1 LLLLSPPID
10 PINIIIMKLGNIN
23 NVSFL
28 LLAMPLVAPH
38 RRAMALAAAV
48 DHPDNDASSAS
59 SFVVQIRTID
69 AAAHPDQACQ
79 IEQAQ
84 HQINIAKT
92 LHEALVGTVDGLA
105 LDHDDESE
113 DKESRAGQ
121 TQDDAAYGHRSLSS
135 RTGGT
140 SWYCYSVCRYYTV
153 RGACYRAT
161 GV

>member
-1 LLLLSPPID
+1 LLNLLSPSND
-10 PINIIIMKLGNIN
+10 PIITINIIMKLGNIN
-23 NVSFL
+23 TVSFL

-48 DHPDNDASSAS
+48 DHPDNDASSS

-79 IEQAQ
+79 IEQVH

-92 LHEALVGTVDGLA
+92 LHEALIGTVDGLA
-105 LDHDDESE
+105 LDHDDEGE
-113 DKESRAGQ
+113 EEESRAGQ
-121 TQDDAAYGHRSLSS
+121 PDAHGRSLSS